1 MSFFIARLILAL
13 YYIRPQD
20 WVPGMSGWNI
30 MKPVALIGVIGLFNR
45 PQGLDPR
52 SLFSNPIDWAVL
64 LYGGYVVLSSDS
76 AFDTLK
82 AFYPFIVYFLLTSQ
96 GLANEQEL
104 TGYLKLWA
112 VLLLILAGLA
122 VASLFGFDLTGG
134 RPMTELQKGRL
145 ALGTYMHSNPN
156 ALGHSVAAAIPLVYV
171 FWFSKQPIFSRLL
184 AVLACWLVYYCIEQT
199 QSRGSFVVCAAAMLL
214 SFSFGKPKFI
224 QVFIAA
230 LALITGGS
238 LVAIMPRMAGGLR
251 SDEGV
256 QGRMLAWEQART
268 AMQSNRFGVGY
279 ERFTAYIRWREGRF
293 VHIIP
298 KATHGSYIKIG
309 ADLGYPGLFFY
320 LLIFAACIRSVTLR
334 IPPSKMDILRRARDA
349 LFLSLTMTAFSGW
362 MIDRAYH
369 LEFFLLAGAISV
381 YHRLLLQQN
390 ELERTAEASPAAT
403 DEDIDNPRALSDS
416 EHVAP
421 LKTAL
426 PSVAFGPGLKP
437 HIVVPSPAKSPGER
451 KMWSRLGLIELAAA
465 AGLTYAVVAVWE
477 RILASFL
484 W

>member
-1 MSFFIARLILAL
+1 MNFMVAQIILAL
-13 YYIRPQD
+13 YYLRPQD

-30 MKPVALIGVIGLFNR
+30 MKPVTLLGIIALFNR
-45 PQGLDPR
+45 PAGLDVR
-52 SLFSNPIDWAVL
+52 NLFRNPVDWAML
-64 LYGGYVVLSSDS
+64 LYGGYIVLSSDS
-76 AFDTLK
+76 VFDTLK

-96 GLANEQEL
+96 GLANESEL
-104 TGYLKLWA
+104 AHYLKLWA
-112 VLLLILAGLA
+112 ILLLILAGLA

-134 RPMTELQKGRL
+134 LPMTEIQKGRL
-145 ALGTYMHSNPN
+145 SLGTYMHSNPN

-171 FWFSKQPIFSRLL
+171 FWFSRQPIGSRIF
-184 AVLACWLVYYCIEQT
+184 AVLACWLVYFCIEKT
-199 QSRGSFVVCAAAMLL
+199 ESRGSFVVCAAAMIL
-214 SFSFGKPKFI
+214 SFSFGKPKIVQAF
-224 QVFIAA
+224 VVA

-268 AMQSNRFGVGY
+268 SMQTNRFGAGY
-279 ERFTAYIRWREGRF
+279 EKFTAYIRWREGRF

-320 LLIFAACIRSVTLR
+320 LLIFAACLRTMTLR
-334 IPPSKMDILRRARDA
+334 IPSSEGDVLRKARDA
-349 LFLSLTMTAFSGW
+349 LFLSLAMAAFSGW

-381 YHRLLLQQN
+381 YHRLLAQQS
-390 ELERTAEASPAAT
+390 EQEILSSTPSDAPPEDGAIAEPILAA
-403 DEDIDNPRALSDS
+403 
-416 EHVAP
+416 AP
-421 LKTAL
+421 LT
-426 PSVAFGPGLKP
+426 AFGPGLAP
-437 HIVVPSPAKSPGER
+437 HIVLPEAQTKDRVRPF
-451 KMWSRLGLIELAAA
+451 WNRLGLPEIAAA
-465 AGLTYAVVAVWE
+465 AAFTYTTVFVWE
-477 RILASFL
+477 RILSSFL